1 MCVCKRCSDTYNIDN
16 ISKKYIEK
24 DVEKY
29 KLCSNCRKYNIC
41 KNCGNEFHHKQN
53 QTCSMNCAKE
63 LKEKS
68 FLLSCGTKHNFYKN
82 SKSRIDWESNLLEN
96 EGIVNIFQREDV
108 KEKIKKTI
116 FEKYGVDSISKSDY
130 IKLKKKQTLEKTIK
144 NNPKLFKE
152 KWHISHNKFINEIG
166 YDPRLHL
173 FGKASKESLKVFE
186 PVIDWCLENG
196 IDYDDIFIGID
207 EKSEFF
213 IKSDNI
219 YFYDFTIRSKKIIIE
234 YNGVSFHAKPSQ
246 LESNDWFNP
255 FTKENAYDNIEKS
268 KIKYQVAKDKGFEI
282 FEIWSDVSYL
292 DNIEICK
299 KIIRERI

>member
-1 MCVCKRCSDTYNIDN
+1 MCVCKRCGDTYNIDN

-41 KNCGNEFHHKQN
+41 KNCGDEFHHKQN
-53 QTCSMNCAKE
+53 KTCSIKCTKE

-82 SKSRIDWESNLLEN
+82 SKSRIDWEKNLLEN
-96 EGIVNIFQREDV
+96 EGIINIFQREDV
-108 KEKIKKTI
+108 KKKIKKTI
-116 FEKYGVDSISKSDY
+116 FEKYGVDSISKSQD
-130 IKLKKKQTLEKTIK
+130 IKLKKKKTLEKTIN
-144 NNPKLFKE
+144 NNPRLFKE
-152 KWHISHNKFINEIG
+152 KWYITHNKFINEIG

-173 FGKASKESLKVFE
+173 FGKASKESLIVFK
-186 PVIDWCLENG
+186 PVIEWCVENG
-196 IDYDDIFIGID
+196 IEYDDIFIGID

-246 LESNDWFNP
+246 LEGNDWFNP

-292 DNIEICK
+292 DNIEFCK

>member
-1 MCVCKRCSDTYNIDN
+1 MCVCKRCGDTYNIDN

-41 KNCGNEFHHKQN
+41 KNCGDEFHHKQN
-53 QTCSMNCAKE
+53 KTCSIKCTKE

-82 SKSRIDWESNLLEN
+82 SKSRIDWEKNLLEN
-96 EGIVNIFQREDV
+96 EGIINIFQREDV
-108 KEKIKKTI
+108 KKKIKKTI
-116 FEKYGVDSISKSDY
+116 FEKYGVDSISKSQD
-130 IKLKKKQTLEKTIK
+130 IKLKKKKTLEKTIN
-144 NNPKLFKE
+144 NNPRLFKE
-152 KWHISHNKFINEIG
+152 KWYITHNKFINEIG

-173 FGKASKESLKVFE
+173 FGKASKESLIVFK
-186 PVIDWCLENG
+186 PVIEWCVENG
-196 IDYDDIFIGID
+196 IEYDDIFIGID

-246 LESNDWFNP
+246 LESNDWFNT

-292 DNIEICK
+292 DNIEFCK